1 MNSLITVDESQRTA
15 AKVAGFLYLFTMAA
29 ANSVEFYMRSRVIVP
44 GDAVQTAVNIAA
56 SGQLFRLVIAG
67 DLLILA
73 AEVMLAVALYVIL
86 KPINR
91 SLALL
96 AVFWRLVECS
106 VVAVTVA
113 NNFAALLL
121 LGGADSPSAFSAE
134 QLPALARLSISMDT
148 AGNRIGAVLFGL
160 SSAVFAWL
168 WFKSRYVPRLLAAFG
183 ILASLVP
190 VFVPFSAIVLPALA
204 AVPLRRAR
212 TGIPVVIFEVIL
224 GFWLLIKGI
233 YTPVPTESRNPSGP
247 SSSAT

>member
-1 MNSLITVDESQRTA
+1 M
-15 AKVAGFLYLFTMAA
+15 
-29 ANSVEFYMRSRVIVP
+29 
-44 GDAVQTAVNIAA
+44 
-56 SGQLFRLVIAG
+56 IAG

-73 AEVMLAVALYVIL
+73 AGVMLTVALYVIL

-106 VVAVTVA
+106 VVAVAIA

-121 LGGADSPSAFSAE
+121 LGGADSSRAFSAE
-134 QLPALARLSISMDT
+134 QLPALARLMISMDT
-148 AGNRIGAVLFGL
+148 AGNRIAAVLFGL

-190 VFVPFSAIVLPALA
+190 ILVPFSAIVLPALA

-212 TGIPVVIFEVIL
+212 TGIPIVIFEVLL
-224 GFWLLIKGI
+224 GLWLMIKGI
-233 YTPVPTESRNPSGP
+233 QAPVPDESRSTSGP
-247 SSSAT
+247 SSSS

>member
-1 MNSLITVDESQRTA
+1 MAISKVDESQRTA

-29 ANSVEFYMRSRVIVP
+29 ANFVEFYMRRRVIVP
-44 GDAVQTAVNIAA
+44 GDAVQTARNIAA

-73 AEVMLAVALYVIL
+73 AGVMLAVALDVIL

-91 SLALL
+91 GLALL

-121 LGGADSPSAFSAE
+121 LSGVDSRAFSAE
-134 QLPALARLSISMDT
+134 QLPAVARLCISMDT

-190 VFVPFSAIVLPALA
+190 ILVPFSTIVLPAMA
-204 AVPLRRAR
+204 AVRLRRAR
-212 TGIPVVIFEVIL
+212 TGIPIVIFEVIL
-224 GFWLLIKGI
+224 GFWLLIKGVHA
-233 YTPVPTESRNPSGP
+233 PVSAESRGPSGL